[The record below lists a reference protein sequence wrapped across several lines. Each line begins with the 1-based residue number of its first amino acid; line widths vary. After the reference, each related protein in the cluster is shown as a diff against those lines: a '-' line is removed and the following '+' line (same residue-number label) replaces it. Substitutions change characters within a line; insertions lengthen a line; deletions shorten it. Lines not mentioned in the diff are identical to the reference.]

1 VIAIILFNP
10 ILLATNRVRET
21 TMKEELTF
29 FIEIVDVYVGDNKL
43 SILPDVVL
51 VDFGHFY

>member
-1 VIAIILFNP
+1 
-10 ILLATNRVRET
+10 
-21 TMKEELTF
+21 MKEELTF